1 MNRLNQKQRWTIAR
15 LAYWYLDRGRPT
27 EAERL
32 TRGLIALDG
41 SDGLAW
47 QYYGE
52 ARRQQ
57 DDLEG
62 AVNAFREAAKLRGD
76 SAEVWT
82 KLGAGLLQLHR
93 RDPARQ
99 ALQRARGCVGDDD
112 RLARRIDALLRACT
126 PAG

>member
-1 MNRLNQKQRWTIAR
+1 MNRLTDKHHWTIAR
-15 LAYWYLDRGRPT
+15 LAYWYLDRGRAR

-41 SDGLAW
+41 RDGLAW

-62 AVNAFREAAKLRGD
+62 AVSAFEEAAKIRER
-76 SAEVWT
+76 SAQVWM
-82 KLGAGLLQLHR
+82 KLGAGLLRLRR
-93 RDPARQ
+93 RDE
-99 ALQRARGCVGDDD
+99 ALRALKRAKACVEDD
-112 RLARRIDALLRACT
+112 RRLRRRIDALLHMCRR
-126 PAG
+126 